1 MTLPE
6 LETAL
11 KTVCPDVYEL
21 AAPPGLSQY
30 VVYQAYGFETVFG
43 DDCNMIDAPKVQI
56 DILWQSLPNSLMPSV
71 LDKLRSLSQPF
82 TVVGLGYDDE
92 YAAMRCTL
100 ELVVV

>member
-1 MTLPE
+1 MKPRSR
-6 LETAL
+6 
-11 KTVCPDVYEL
+11 PY
-21 AAPPGLSQY
+21 APPGLSQY

>member
-43 DDCNMIDAPKVQI
+43 DDCNMVDAPKVQI
-56 DILWQSLPNSLMPSV
+56 DIQFCFYGGLAFA
-71 LDKLRSLSQPF
+71 DKICRFRGQRPAHCA
-82 TVVGLGYDDE
+82 Y
-92 YAAMRCTL
+92 
-100 ELVVV
+100 

>member
-21 AAPPGLSQY
+21 AAPPGISQY

-43 DDCNMIDAPKVQI
+43 DDCNMVDARKSKSIYSGRACPATLCRAYSTSCVACH
-56 DILWQSLPNSLMPSV
+56 SRLPL
-71 LDKLRSLSQPF
+71 
-82 TVVGLGYDDE
+82 
-92 YAAMRCTL
+92 
-100 ELVVV
+100 